1 MQTHTLTAYIE
12 FDPDTQLFVGTIP
25 ALPGAHTQGASLDEL
40 RPAPARVTE
49 QLGRYERAFLKPL
62 LILKPATCPGDERCV
77 VLDARTDTLAETGWA
92 GIIATGS
99 PASTYDGD
107 AWIARSEDFLRR
119 AADREVPI
127 YGVCFGHQLVAQA
140 FGGRVEKCPRGWE
153 LGTVGLSL
161 TAEGRADRL
170 FADLADSFLAHM
182 SHGDVVTSLP
192 SGALSLAD
200 NAHWPYQAFRLGE
213 RIWGTQFHPEFTPT
227 ILHNLI
233 HSLSAALPPEAFP
246 AKPAALPLREWLLA
260 SVREAPAAQ
269 RCLANFARI
278 GLNQDRSEIRQT
290 QPS

>member
-1 MQTHTLTAYIE
+1 MKPLLILKTG
-12 FDPDTQLFVGTIP
+12 D
-25 ALPGAHTQGASLDEL
+25 LP
-40 RPAPARVTE
+40 RRVTE
-49 QLGRYERAFLKPL
+49 QLGRYERAFLNL
-62 LILKPATCPGDERCV
+62 LGDERCV
-77 VLDARTDTLAETGWA
+77 VLDARKDTLAETDWA

-119 AADREVPI
+119 AADREVPV

-161 TAEGRADRL
+161 TAEGRADPL

-192 SGALSLAD
+192 PGALSLAD

-233 HSLSAALPPEAFP
+233 HSLSTALPPEAFP

-278 GLNQDRSEIRQT
+278 GLNQDRSEIRQA